1 VKEFLQKIVENK
13 FFINF
18 IMIVI
23 IFNGISMGLETSKEY
38 AIEYTNVFSIIN
50 FLVITI
56 FTVEV
61 LMKLFVYKTK
71 FFKNAW
77 NVFDFFIVLIS
88 IIPTTGGLDVL
99 RVLRILRVLR
109 LVSMIPQ
116 MRKIVMALVGI
127 IPGMAVIAGLSAIL
141 FYVFA
146 VMGTDLYSETFPQW
160 FGSISETIFTLFQI
174 MTLEGWA
181 MNIVRPIMEIHPYA
195 WTYFIPFILIATF
208 IMINLIIAIV
218 VEAMQEITKDDAK
231 IEDVKAGTAEVH
243 ELREE
248 ILELKKLVNKIHDKL

>member
-1 VKEFLQKIVENK
+1 MKEFLQKIVENK